1 VDLEDSKEGDVMTD
15 KIDDSKAL
23 SRSLSRRSVFRG
35 AGRLALGLA
44 GGSAL
49 GGLTTTTAR
58 AAFTGSR
65 PYKIGFVAP
74 LTGPVA
80 PEGLSMQRGFDLGL
94 EHLNAAG
101 GIAGQKVEAVTQDT
115 KADPAVV
122 TTVVKKFIQEEKVD
136 MILGTITNDEED
148 AAAKVGTAAGTPV
161 MFIEAG
167 FWHPFCNTTAV
178 LMGENSFDLC
188 APLVPFMAEKF
199 GKKFLLIGSDFS
211 FPHAYL
217 GVAKNYIA
225 QAGGT
230 VLDELYAPLG
240 TPDWSS
246 SIAKIKAAKP
256 DVIFSGVVGG
266 DAIGFAKQ
274 AKDLGLLPD
283 AHLTGVNLQPEFY
296 PAMGGAVDGQY
307 ACVRYSEE
315 IDNPDNAQ
323 FKAAY
328 KKKYG
333 EGPIPLVGSTAYY
346 APRFIKAAVEKAGSY
361 DKKNVF
367 AGFRGAQA
375 QTTVSEKPLTI
386 DPNTMNV
393 GYPMYI
399 CQIQPGGLYKIVK
412 EVGFVKNDMHC
423 G

>member
-1 VDLEDSKEGDVMTD
+1 MMDRFEDLKP
-15 KIDDSKAL
+15 L
-23 SRSLSRRSVFRG
+23 SPSVTRRSVVRG

-44 GGSAL
+44 GVGGL
-49 GGLTTTTAR
+49 GGLMTTTAR

-80 PEGLSMQRGFDLGL
+80 PEGISMQRGFDLGL

-136 MILGTITNDEED
+136 MIVGTITNDEED
-148 AAAKVGTAAGTPV
+148 AAARVGAAAGTPV

-167 FWHPFCNTTAV
+167 FWHAFCNSTAV
-178 LMGENSFDLC
+178 LMGESSFDLC

-217 GVAKNYIA
+217 GVAKKYIA
-225 QAGGT
+225 EVGGT
-230 VLDELYAPLG
+230 VVDELYAPLG

-296 PAMGGAVDGQY
+296 PAMGGAVDGQF

-346 APRFIKAAVEKAGSY
+346 GLRFIKAAVEKAGSY
-361 DKKNVF
+361 DKKKVF
-367 AGFRGAQA
+367 EGFRGATA
-375 QTTVSEKPLTI
+375 QTPVSDKPLTI
-386 DPNTMNV
+386 DPKTMNV

-412 EVGFVKNDMHC
+412 EVGFVKNDLQC

>member
-1 VDLEDSKEGDVMTD
+1 MTDIFEDSKAP
-15 KIDDSKAL
+15 SP
-23 SRSLSRRSVFRG
+23 SLSRRSVVQG
-35 AGRLALGLA
+35 AGGLALGLA
-44 GGSAL
+44 GASVL
-49 GGLTTTTAR
+49 GGLTTTAR

-136 MILGTITNDEED
+136 MIVGTITNDEED
-148 AAAKVGTAAGTPV
+148 AAARVGTAAGTPV

-167 FWHPFCNTTAV
+167 FWHAFCNSTTV

-217 GVAKNYIA
+217 GVAKKYIA
-225 QAGGT
+225 QVGGT
-230 VLDELYAPLG
+230 VVDELYAPLG

-333 EGPIPLVGSTAYY
+333 EGPIPLVGSTAY
-346 APRFIKAAVEKAGSY
+346 ALRFIKAAVEKAGSY
-361 DKKNVF
+361 DKKKVF
-367 AGFRGAQA
+367 EGFKAPEA
-375 QTTVSEKPLTI
+375 QTIVPISRSHRSEHDERRLSDVHLRSSP
-386 DPNTMNV
+386 V
-393 GYPMYI
+393 A
-399 CQIQPGGLYKIVK
+399 KIVK
-412 EVGFVKNDMHC
+412 EVGLVKNDLQC

>member
-1 VDLEDSKEGDVMTD
+1 
-15 KIDDSKAL
+15 
-23 SRSLSRRSVFRG
+23 
-35 AGRLALGLA
+35 
-44 GGSAL
+44 
-49 GGLTTTTAR
+49 
-58 AAFTGSR
+58 
-65 PYKIGFVAP
+65 
-74 LTGPVA
+74 
-80 PEGLSMQRGFDLGL
+80 
-94 EHLNAAG
+94 
-101 GIAGQKVEAVTQDT
+101 
-115 KADPAVV
+115 
-122 TTVVKKFIQEEKVD
+122 
-136 MILGTITNDEED
+136 
-148 AAAKVGTAAGTPV
+148 V

-167 FWHPFCNTTAV
+167 FWHAFCNTTAV
-178 LMGENSFDLC
+178 LMGENSYDLC

-217 GVAKNYIA
+217 GVAKKYIA
-225 QAGGT
+225 QVGGA
-230 VLDELYAPLG
+230 VVDELYAPLG

-274 AKDLGLLPD
+274 SKDLGLLPD

-328 KKKYG
+328 KQKYG

-346 APRFIKAAVEKAGSY
+346 ALRFVKAAVEKAGSY
-361 DKKNVF
+361 DKKKVF
-367 AGFRGAQA
+367 AAFSGAQA
-375 QTTVSEKPLTI
+375 QTTVSDKPLTI

-412 EVGFVKNDMHC
+412 EVGLVKNDLHC

>member
-1 VDLEDSKEGDVMTD
+1 MMD
-15 KIDDSKAL
+15 KIEDLKAP
-23 SRSLSRRSVFRG
+23 SPSISRRSVVQG

-44 GGSAL
+44 GGSMLA
-49 GGLTTTTAR
+49 GLTTTRAR
-58 AAFTGSR
+58 ADFTGSR
-65 PYKIGFVAP
+65 PFKIGFVAP

-148 AAAKVGTAAGTPV
+148 AAARIGAAAHTPV

-167 FWHPFCNTTAV
+167 YWHAFCNTTAV

-217 GVAKNYIA
+217 GVAKKYIA
-225 QAGGT
+225 QVGGS
-230 VLDELYAPLG
+230 VVDELYAPLG

-283 AHLTGVNLQPEFY
+283 GHLTGVNLQPEFY

-361 DKKNVF
+361 DKEKVF
-367 AGFRGAQA
+367 AAFKGAQA
-375 QTTVSEKPLTI
+375 QTTVSDKPLTI
-386 DPNTMNV
+386 DPTTMGV

-412 EVGFVKNDMHC
+412 EVGFVKNDLQC

>member
-1 VDLEDSKEGDVMTD
+1 VDLEDSKKGSFMTE
-15 KIDDSKAL
+15 KIEDRKAI
-23 SRSLSRRSVFRG
+23 SPSFSRRSVIRG
-35 AGRLALGLA
+35 AGNLALGLA
-44 GGSAL
+44 GANAL
-49 GGLTTTTAR
+49 GGLITTTAR
-58 AAFTGSR
+58 ADFTGSR

-80 PEGLSMQRGFDLGL
+80 PEGISMQRGFDLGL

-122 TTVVKKFIQEEKVD
+122 ATVVKKFIQEEKVD
-136 MILGTITNDEED
+136 MIVGTITNDEED
-148 AAAKVGTAAGTPV
+148 AAVKVGTAADTPV

-167 FWHPFCNTTAV
+167 FWHAFCNSTAV

-188 APLVPFMAEKF
+188 APLAPFMAEKF

-217 GVAKNYIA
+217 GVAKKYIA
-225 QAGGT
+225 EVGGT
-230 VLDELYAPLG
+230 VVDELYAPLG

-315 IDNPDNAQ
+315 INNPDNAQ

-346 APRFIKAAVEKAGSY
+346 ALRFVKAAVEKAGSY
-361 DKKNVF
+361 DKKKVL

-375 QTTVSEKPLTI
+375 QTTVSDKPLTI

-412 EVGFVKNDMHC
+412 EVGFVKNDLHC

>member
-1 VDLEDSKEGDVMTD
+1 MDLEGSKKGSTMTE
-15 KIDDSKAL
+15 KVKAL
-23 SRSLSRRSVFRG
+23 GTPSRSLSRRSLMRG
-35 AGRLALGLA
+35 AGSLALGFA
-44 GGSAL
+44 GASVL
-49 GGLTTTTAR
+49 GGLMTNAAR
-58 AAFTGSR
+58 ATFTGSR

-80 PEGLSMQRGFDLGL
+80 PEGISMQRGFDLGL

-122 TTVVKKFIQEEKVD
+122 ATVVKKFILEEKVD
-136 MILGTITNDEED
+136 MIVGTITNDEED
-148 AAAKVGTAAGTPV
+148 AAVKVGTGAGTPV

-188 APLVPFMAEKF
+188 APLAPFMAEKF

-217 GVAKNYIA
+217 GVAKKYIA

-230 VLDELYAPLG
+230 VVDELYAPLG

-246 SIAKIKAAKP
+246 SIAKIKAARP

-328 KKKYG
+328 KKKHG
-333 EGPIPLVGSTAYY
+333 DGPIPLVGSTAYY

-361 DKKNVF
+361 DKKNVLAAF
-367 AGFRGAQA
+367 KGVQA
-375 QTTVSEKPLTI
+375 QTTVSDKPLTI

>member
-1 VDLEDSKEGDVMTD
+1 MDLEDSKKGNVMTE
-15 KIDDSKAL
+15 SKN
-23 SRSLSRRSVFRG
+23 SGGNSLMPPLTRRTVVRG
-35 AGRLALGLA
+35 AGGMAISLA
-44 GGSAL
+44 GASAL
-49 GGLTTTTAR
+49 GSLFAR
-58 AAFTGSR
+58 SAWAADRSF
-65 PYKIGFVAP
+65 KIGFVAP

-80 PEGLSMQRGFDLGL
+80 PEGLSMQNGFNLGL
-94 EHLNAAG
+94 DALNAAG
-101 GIAGQKVEAVTQDT
+101 GIAGKKVEVVTQDT

-122 TTVVKKFIQEEKVD
+122 ATVVKKFIQEEKVD
-136 MILGTITNDEED
+136 MIVGTITNDEED
-148 AAAKVGTAAGTPV
+148 AAAKVCTAAGVPLA
-161 MFIEAG
+161 FIEAG
-167 FWHPFCNTTAV
+167 FWHSFCNSTCV
-178 LMGENSFDLC
+178 LFGENSYDLC

-217 GVAKNYIA
+217 GVAKKYIA
-225 QAGGT
+225 AAGGT
-230 VLDELYAPLG
+230 VIDELYAPLG

-274 AKDLGLLPD
+274 ALSLGLLPG
-283 AHLTGVNLQPEFY
+283 AHITGVMLQPEFY
-296 PAMGGAVDGQY
+296 PAMGGAIDGQFD
-307 ACVRYSEE
+307 CVRYSEG
-315 IDNPDNAQ
+315 INNPDNDQ

-346 APRFIKAAVEKAGSY
+346 AMRFIKAAVEKAGSY
-361 DKKNVF
+361 DKKKVF
-367 AGFRGAQA
+367 EAFKGIEAM
-375 QTTVSEKPLTI
+375 TPLSDKPLKI
-386 DPNTMNV
+386 DPTNVNV

-399 CQIQPGGLYKIVK
+399 CQIQPGGLYKIVQ
-412 EVGFVKNDMHC
+412 EVGFVKNELAC

>member
-1 VDLEDSKEGDVMTD
+1 VELEDSKKGDVMTD
-15 KIDDSKAL
+15 RLEDLKAP
-23 SRSLSRRSVFRG
+23 SPFLSRRSVVRG
-35 AGRLALGLA
+35 AGGLALGLA
-44 GGSAL
+44 GASAL
-49 GGLTTTTAR
+49 GGLMTTTAR

-80 PEGLSMQRGFDLGL
+80 PEGISMQRGFDLGL

-122 TTVVKKFIQEEKVD
+122 TTVAKKFIQEEKVD
-136 MILGTITNDEED
+136 MLVGTITNDEED
-148 AAAKVGTAAGTPV
+148 AAVRVGTAAGAPV
-161 MFIEAG
+161 MFLEAG
-167 FWHPFCNTTAV
+167 FWHAFCNTTAV

-217 GVAKNYIA
+217 GVAKKYIA
-225 QAGGT
+225 EVGGT

-333 EGPIPLVGSTAYY
+333 EGPIPLAGSTAYY
-346 APRFIKAAVEKAGSY
+346 APRFIKAAVETAGSY
-361 DKKNVF
+361 DKKKVF
-367 AGFRGAQA
+367 EGFRGATA
-375 QTTVSEKPLTI
+375 QTIVSDKPLTI
-386 DPNTMNV
+386 DPKTMNV

-412 EVGFVKNDMHC
+412 EVGLVKNDLQC